1 MDSTLTLLAL
11 IAVVGVACQWL
22 AWRARLPAI
31 LFLLLAGLALGPVF
45 GLVHP
50 NELFGEIMFPFIS
63 LSVAVILFEGS
74 LTLKMNELREIG
86 PVVRNMVT
94 FGALINVAITCLA
107 VHYIVG
113 LDWPLA
119 TLFGA
124 LMVVTGPTVIVPLLR
139 TVKPNDRISKT
150 LRWEGIV
157 IDPLGALFAVV
168 VFEWIV
174 AQDAGNGWLHISA
187 IFIQTIAVGFFL
199 GIICG
204 QLFGLALRKHLIPEY
219 LQNFTTLGIV
229 CGSFALSELIR
240 HESGLLTVTVMGMW
254 LANMK
259 KVDTREILNFKE
271 SLTVVLVSSLFIILA
286 ARVEFSSFNDLGWKA
301 VWVLLS
307 VQFLARPIKVFFST
321 LGSVLTRNERIIIAW
336 IGPRGIVAAA
346 VTALFALKLEKMDF
360 DQSELLVPLAFAVIM
375 GTVIIQ
381 SATARPFAK
390 ALGVAEPDSK
400 GFLIVGGNTVAR
412 NIAMALQ
419 SANYRVMLCDTLW
432 DNISI
437 ARMKNIPAYY
447 GSPLSE
453 HADRH
458 MDLVGIGGL
467 LGLSHHTDRN
477 NLAVTKYKN
486 EFGSN
491 NVLSL
496 ASRDDTGDAHSKHSV
511 SQEHR
516 GRILFGRDVT
526 YSKLSGLFSKGAQIK
541 NTTLT
546 EEFGF
551 KAWSQHESNAENIPL
566 FAIDTKEQ
574 IHWFAEDAELMPKE
588 GWQLFSLEPETGNKT
603 EKKKKKA
610 EDKSKAD
617 DAHNDDPNTTAI

>member
-1 MDSTLTLLAL
+1 MDSTLTILAM
-11 IAVVGVACQWL
+11 ITVVGVVCQWL

-45 GLVHP
+45 GLVNP
-50 NELFGEIMFPFIS
+50 NDLFGDIMFPFIS

-74 LTLKMNELREIG
+74 LTLKMSELRDVG

-94 FGALINVAITCLA
+94 FGALINAGITCLA

-119 TLFGA
+119 ALFGA

-174 AQDAGNGWLHISA
+174 AQEAGNGWLHISS
-187 IFIQTIAVGFFL
+187 IFLQTIAVGFAL
-199 GIICG
+199 GVALG
-204 QLFGLALRKHLIPEY
+204 HLFGLALRKHLIPEY
-219 LQNFTTLGIV
+219 LQNFTTLGLV

-301 VWVLLS
+301 VWVLIS

-321 LGSVLTRNERIIIAW
+321 LGSVLSRNERIMTAW

-346 VTALFALKLEKMDF
+346 VTALFALKLEKMEF
-360 DQSELLVPLAFAVIM
+360 AQSELLVPLAFAVIM

-400 GFLIVGGNTVAR
+400 GFLIIGGNIVAR
-412 NIAMALQ
+412 NMAIALQ
-419 SANYRVMLCDTLW
+419 AANYRVMLCDTLW

-447 GSPLSE
+447 GSPLSD
-453 HADRH
+453 HAYRH

-486 EFGSN
+486 EFGPN

-496 ASRDDTGDAHSKHSV
+496 ASRDDTGESNSKHSV
-511 SQEHR
+511 SHEHR
-516 GRILFGRDVT
+516 GRILFGRDIT
-526 YSKLSGLFSKGAQIK
+526 YSKLSNLFSQGAQIK

-546 EEFGF
+546 EEFNF
-551 KAWSQHESNAENIPL
+551 KAWSNHENNLENIPL
-566 FAIDTKEQ
+566 FAIDTKDQ
-574 IHWFAEDAELMPKE
+574 IHWFAEDIELTPKD
-588 GWQLFSLEPETGNKT
+588 GWQLFSIVPKSSEATTKP
-603 EKKKKKA
+603 EKKKKKN
-610 EDKSKAD
+610 KD
-617 DAHNDDPNTTAI
+617 DTQS

>member
-1 MDSTLTLLAL
+1 MDSTLTILAM
-11 IAVVGVACQWL
+11 ITVVGVACQWL

-31 LFLLLAGLALGPVF
+31 LFLLLAGLGLGPVS
-45 GLVHP
+45 GLVNP
-50 NELFGEIMFPFIS
+50 NDLFGDIMFPFIS

-74 LTLKMNELREIG
+74 LTLKLRELRDVG

-94 FGALINVAITCLA
+94 FGALINASITCLA

-119 TLFGA
+119 ALFGA

-174 AQDAGNGWLHISA
+174 AQDAGNGWLHISS
-187 IFIQTIAVGFFL
+187 IFLQTIAVGLAL
-199 GIICG
+199 GVVLG
-204 QLFGLALRKHLIPEY
+204 HLFGLALRKHLIPEY
-219 LQNFTTLGIV
+219 LQNFTTLGLV

-259 KVDTREILNFKE
+259 NVDTREILNFKE

-321 LGSVLTRNERIIIAW
+321 LGSVLTRNERIITAW

-360 DQSELLVPLAFAVIM
+360 AQSELLVPLAFAVIM

-400 GFLIVGGNTVAR
+400 GFLIVGGNVVAR
-412 NIAMALQ
+412 NIAQALQ
-419 SANYRVMLCDTLW
+419 SADYRVMLCDTLW

-447 GSPLSE
+447 GSPLSD

-458 MDLVGIGGL
+458 LDLVGIGGL

-477 NLAVTKYKN
+477 NLAVTKYRN
-486 EFGSN
+486 EFGTN

-496 ASRDDTGDAHSKHSV
+496 ASRDDTADGSYKHSV
-511 SQEHR
+511 SHEHR
-516 GRILFGRDVT
+516 GRILFGKDIT
-526 YSKLSGLFSKGAQIK
+526 YSTLSSLFAKGAQIK

-546 EEFGF
+546 EEFDF
-551 KAWSQHESNAENIPL
+551 QAWSMHENNFENIPL

-574 IHWFAEDAELMPKE
+574 LHWFADDAELVPKS
-588 GWQLFSLEPETGNKT
+588 GWHLFSLVPKSAEPKIKP

-610 EDKSKAD
+610 QD
-617 DAHNDDPNTTAI
+617 DAES